1 MANKKC
7 MVFETLG
14 ATTGL
19 QIQESQNTNEVRMTG
34 VFGVCGVKNEN
45 RRIYS
50 KENYGMMVENLQKV
64 IATEGLLGE
73 LEHPN
78 TMNINL
84 NNVSHKIESIEMNED
99 GTITGTI
106 LLLNTAKGKDAKA
119 IVEGGVPLYISS
131 RGAGSIDEA
140 GNVTLSTIKTY
151 DLVGTPGFAQAK
163 LNLRKNQTLE
173 CLNESAEDGNEIWAI
188 VEGEDEDL
196 LGDDD
201 KKEEPKKDDESSKEE
216 PNKNEEPKKEEEDDK
231 KEGEDD
237 KDDKSD
243 EDENNK
249 NSKNT
254 TMDELKQAIDQLT
267 EKVTSLEAELHVA
280 QESLTSKDE
289 EIKSLN
295 ETIETL
301 NKTVSEFKGT
311 NYEAIETWVKEE
323 FAPEFK
329 SELSESINSD
339 VQNWIVDEFA
349 DTVQGWV
356 CEEFAPEVHAWV
368 CEEFAPEVQNWVCE
382 EFAPEVQNWVC
393 EEFAGEVQNW
403 VSEEFAPEVQNWVC
417 EEFAP
422 VIEGWVKEEYTPENN
437 QTLTESIE
445 KKVNENVESF
455 MENQKSTKLSEID
468 NLLESLENNKDAA
481 LEILKEEQT
490 KNRFNGVYVVEH
502 MPAEYQPSW
511 NALTE
516 ERQDEIVRSSKL
528 YDFTKEGVLES
539 FWQGVDFNAANPTT
553 KVDEGKQEDIT
564 SGYYNSVIS
573 QMNRLR
579 NTNF

>member
-14 ATTGL
+14 PTTGL
-19 QIQESQNTNEVRMTG
+19 QIQESQTTNEVRMTG

-64 IATEGLLGE
+64 IASEGLLGE

-106 LLLNTAKGKDAKA
+106 LLLDTAKGKDAKA
-119 IVEGGVPLYISS
+119 IVAGGVPLYISS
-131 RGAGSIDEA
+131 RGAGSIDES
-140 GNVTLSTIKTY
+140 GHVTLSTIKTY

-163 LNLRKNQTLE
+163 LNLKGNQTLE

-196 LGDDD
+196 LGDDEKKEADDEKKDKQEESSEESD
-201 KKEEPKKDDESSKEE
+201 KKDGEEEKKEDEEEKKDTS
-216 PNKNEEPKKEEEDDK
+216 EEDD
-231 KEGEDD
+231 
-237 KDDKSD
+237 
-243 EDENNK
+243 NNK
-249 NSKNT
+249 NSDNNT
-254 TMDELKQAIDQLT
+254 TMTELKQAIDQLT

-280 QESLTSKDE
+280 QESLTEKE
-289 EIKSLN
+289 TKLN
-295 ETIETL
+295 EITETL
-301 NKTVSEFKGT
+301 NAKNEEIAALNEKINSFENPDYDK
-311 NYEAIETWVKEE
+311 IEKWVTDE
-323 FAPEFK
+323 FAPSFK
-329 SELSESINSD
+329 EELSESINSD
-339 VQNWIVDEFA
+339 VQTWVVENFA
-349 DTVQGWV
+349 DTIQNWI
-356 CEEFAPEVHAWV
+356 

-393 EEFAGEVQNW
+393 EEFAPEVQNW
-403 VSEEFAPEVQNWVC
+403 ITEEFSPEVQNWVC

-422 VIEGWVKEEYTPENN
+422 VIEGWINEEYTPET
-437 QTLTESIE
+437 QAAIE
-445 KKVNENVESF
+445 AKVNENVSAF
-455 MENQKSTKLSEID
+455 MESQKTSKIDEID
-468 NLLESLENNKDAA
+468 ALLESLSKSNDEGEA
-481 LEILKEEQT
+481 LKILKEQ
-490 KNRFNGVYVVEH
+490 KAQDKFAGVYVVEH

-511 NALTE
+511 NALNE
-516 ERQDEIVRSSKL
+516 ERQNEIIRTSKA

-539 FWQGVDFNAANPTT
+539 FWQGVDFTVAKPEQ
-553 KVDEGKQEDIT
+553 KVNENNDIL
-564 SGYYNSVIS
+564 GNHYNHVMA
-573 QMNRLR
+573 QMIRLR
-579 NTNF
+579 RAGN